1 MFRSLILAAA
11 LLAFYTA
18 CRECGRNHPVAL
30 NKITDWRSRMITVTT
45 GTVVA
50 GATVITG
57 TTIMNGV
64 KIAGGAMTTAII
76 AAGISV
82 KRMNAVIGKAGAI
95 ATIIAGEAGVTNII
109 TKPPAE

>member
-11 LLAFYTA
+11 LLAFTPLA
-18 CRECGRNHPVAL
+18 ANAGE
-30 NKITDWRSRMITVTT
+30 ITLLPSIKLQIGIAMITVTT

-50 GATVITG
+50 GATGITG

>member
-1 MFRSLILAAA
+1 
-11 LLAFYTA
+11 
-18 CRECGRNHPVAL
+18 
-30 NKITDWRSRMITVTT
+30 
-45 GTVVA
+45 
-50 GATVITG
+50 
-57 TTIMNGV
+57 
-64 KIAGGAMTTAII
+64 MTTAII

>member
-11 LLAFYTA
+11 LLAFTPLA
-18 CRECGRNHPVAL
+18 ANAGE
-30 NKITDWRSRMITVTT
+30 ITLLPSIKLQIGDRDDYGNT